1 MNSSKI
7 DQLLNGFNSQDQ
19 DDPMVSKGFYLTPS
33 MDKALALKA
42 ANDGLK
48 RAKLFKQLYLN
59 TCRNILTDK
68 TS

>member
-1 MNSSKI
+1 MYFFKI

-48 RAKLFKQLYLN
+48 KSEVVQAALSQYLSEYLD
-59 TCRNILTDK
+59 R
-68 TS
+68 